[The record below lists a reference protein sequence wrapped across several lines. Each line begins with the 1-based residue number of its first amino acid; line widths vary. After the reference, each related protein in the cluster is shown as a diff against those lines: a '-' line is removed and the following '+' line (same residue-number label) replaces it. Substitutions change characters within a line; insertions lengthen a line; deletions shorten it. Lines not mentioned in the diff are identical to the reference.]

1 MRTARSRPFRLVT
14 FSVLACLTIAGIA
27 LANRHA
33 GPTTSSFNSCPTR
46 DQPPPQN
53 QNASAKSILVPTPAT
68 SAAVCRY
75 YGLNSWPPGVKHRSH
90 HGRPSPWAGKLA
102 SSDLGVRSPR
112 VMRLAELFDGLRP
125 VPAGKVFHC
134 PFDDG
139 SEILAIFGYANAPE
153 DPVRVSL
160 RGCQWATNGFAG
172 QTYWMSGPLRRELLS
187 LTRLRRMG

>member
-1 MRTARSRPFRLVT
+1 VT

-33 GPTTSSFNSCPTR
+33 GFSTSFFNPCPTR

-53 QNASAKSILVPTPAT
+53 ENASAKSNLVPTPAT
-68 SAAVCRY
+68 SVAVCRY
-75 YGLNSWPPGVKHRSH
+75 YGLNSWPPGVKHRSR

-102 SSDLGVRSPR
+102 MSDLVVKARR
-112 VMRLAELFDGLRP
+112 VMRLAELFDGLKP

-139 SEILAIFGYANAPE
+139 SEILAIFDYADAPE

-172 QTYWMSGPLRRELLS
+172 QTYWTSGPLMHELLS
-187 LTRLRRMG
+187 LTRLRRIG